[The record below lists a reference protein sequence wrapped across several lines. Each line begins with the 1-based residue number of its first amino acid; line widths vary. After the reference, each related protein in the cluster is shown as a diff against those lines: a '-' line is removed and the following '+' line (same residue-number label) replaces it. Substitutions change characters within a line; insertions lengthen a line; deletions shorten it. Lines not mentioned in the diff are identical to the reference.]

1 MIAGMDPIHAKLS
14 PRGMRPMREAM
25 PATSNGIKTLKP
37 VLALRPMPK
46 AMALMVSMFISM

>member
-1 MIAGMDPIHAKLS
+1 
-14 PRGMRPMREAM
+14 MREAM

-46 AMALMVSMFISM
+46 AMALDGFDVHLHVKSIFNDAIML